1 MAWRTATGDDGPEFS
16 ERPGPQPTA
25 QASAAPLGPET
36 SPRPSHTKPRSG
48 ARVREGRQR
57 GTAVA
62 NAIKPLRAIAKVIN
76 RLINVSPV
84 VKDLKRP

>member
-1 MAWRTATGDDGPEFS
+1 VAWRTAAGEDGPELT

-25 QASAAPLGPET
+25 QPSVAPRAPET
-36 SPRPSHTKPRSG
+36 SPRPSHTSSRSG
-48 ARVREGRQR
+48 ARVREGRPR

-62 NAIKPLRAIAKVIN
+62 SATEKPRVIANAIY